1 MAFRLPLFFV
11 VKYQLH
17 PYKERIAMEEFKTR
31 LKQLRKEKGLS
42 QQKLASVLGYGSTAI
57 ANYESGRNQPSIPD
71 LITIAKELNTST
83 DYLIGYTDI
92 QIPFLDN
99 HFQQAQDLVKLYCS
113 IPLEG
118 EYEIFAFATY
128 IHTKYSKKKS

>member
-1 MAFRLPLFFV
+1 
-11 VKYQLH
+11 
-17 PYKERIAMEEFKTR
+17 MEEFKTR

-92 QIPFLDN
+92 QTPFLDN

-113 IPLEG
+113 IPLAG
-118 EYEIFAFATY
+118 ESEIFAFATY
-128 IHTKYSKKKS
+128 IHTKYSKKKI